1 MKGQDQMQLGRD
13 RKAVG
18 WHTILISSST
28 REGKKLRLNPEQGAQ
43 AKLAVCAQALFH

>member
-13 RKAVG
+13 GKSMG
-18 WHTILISSST
+18 WHAILILSSA

-43 AKLAVCAQALFH
+43 AKLALFR